1 MENTGL
7 KNGMYRINECK
18 HKLKR
23 HAAIKQGFAKS
34 PKIKIQKIPIQKIEE
49 SSLNALMALSI
60 SIKTNT
66 VKDIV
71 DALALP
77 TVKYKQGLALYATP
91 A

>member
-1 MENTGL
+1 
-7 KNGMYRINECK
+7 
-18 HKLKR
+18 
-23 HAAIKQGFAKS
+23 
-34 PKIKIQKIPIQKIEE
+34 
-49 SSLNALMALSI
+49 MALSI

-77 TVKYKQGLALYATP
+77 TVKYKQGLALNATP